1 MFLFLLGLSVFIFF
15 MLMTFQAILFII
27 FHEPKQMI
35 LFFCHVWIR
44 LIYLHLPLLLKCDKS
59 KHLLWIWCSSSA
71 LDPAGLGHWTHQ
83 NSMLKHWICLISLT
97 KVNAHLLTS
106 KWLMEYCTPNQE
118 TEKACFLILKLSAP
132 FWKIIHASYSKLP
145 KKLKAINLCMPSS
158 SWVNDQNNILTIL
171 THNSKPLGLHVLRFQ
186 CNFWVSWTISLK
198 MHVIFQKGVDNFK
211 THKISYFLV
220 SGTVLP

>member
-1 MFLFLLGLSVFIFF
+1 MLNMFLFLLGLSVFIFF
-15 MLMTFQAILFII
+15 MLMTFQAISFII

-71 LDPAGLGHWTHQ
+71 LNPAGLGHWTHQ

-106 KWLMEYCTPNQE
+106 KWLMEYCIPNQE
-118 TEKACFLILKLSAP
+118 TEKACFLIYL
-132 FWKIIHASYSKLP
+132 KIISTF
-145 KKLKAINLCMPSS
+145 LK
-158 SWVNDQNNILTIL
+158 NNTCII
-171 THNSKPLGLHVLRFQ
+171 
-186 CNFWVSWTISLK
+186 
-198 MHVIFQKGVDNFK
+198 
-211 THKISYFLV
+211 
-220 SGTVLP
+220 

>member
-83 NSMLKHWICLISLT
+83 NSMLKHWICLIGGRSSILPT
-97 KVNAHLLTS
+97 DWHV
-106 KWLMEYCTPNQE
+106 
-118 TEKACFLILKLSAP
+118 LILC
-132 FWKIIHASYSKLP
+132 IIFHLENLYFRIKWYVEYGNVLLNVISQW
-145 KKLKAINLCMPSS
+145 NLCQYITFYR
-158 SWVNDQNNILTIL
+158 N
-171 THNSKPLGLHVLRFQ
+171 HNFV
-186 CNFWVSWTISLK
+186 
-198 MHVIFQKGVDNFK
+198 
-211 THKISYFLV
+211 
-220 SGTVLP
+220 